1 MPPRHTR
8 PTDSNKIKNPI
19 LAAFG
24 KDEALKLLPRVDGLL
39 NALTDP
45 PVISLVS
52 ADHDQ
57 IDGFVAFS
65 PVFPELGSGVRG
77 YILAPLAVS
86 LAHQRPGIG
95 SLLVKYGLALLAENN
110 ADLVLVYGNPHYY
123 GRFGFESPIA
133 EAFQLPFEMA
143 YPAAWQGLVLDGGA
157 MPRTPVSFKPVPALN
172 YRSSIRDRG

>member
-77 YILAPLAVS
+77 YILAPLALS
-86 LAHQRPGIG
+86 PPHQRPGID
-95 SLLVKYGLALLAENN
+95 SLLVRHGLALLAENN

-123 GRFGFESPIA
+123 GGLALRGRLQRPFSCLLKWPI
-133 EAFQLPFEMA
+133 Q
-143 YPAAWQGLVLDGGA
+143 QHG
-157 MPRTPVSFKPVPALN
+157 
-172 YRSSIRDRG
+172 RGCC

>member
-8 PTDSNKIKNPI
+8 PADSNEIGNLI

-24 KDEALKLLPRVDGLL
+24 KDEALEILSLVDGLI
-39 NALTDP
+39 NAPTDP
-45 PVISLVS
+45 PVTSLVS

-57 IDGFVAFS
+57 VDGFIAFS
-65 PVFPELGSGVRG
+65 PVFPKTASGVRG

-86 LAHQRPGIG
+86 AACQSQGMGR
-95 SLLVKYGLALLAENN
+95 LLVKQGLTLLAEHN

-123 GRFGFESPIA
+123 GRFGFESAIV
-133 EAFQLPFEMA
+133 EAFQPPFEMA
-143 YPAAWQGLVLDGGA
+143 YPSAWQGLLIDGGA

-172 YRSSIRDRG
+172 NPALW